1 MTKFYRSLWVIGL
14 AVTMIIS
21 ACGGSDD
28 ETRGLESARE
38 NQTNTPSAIVENTE
52 DTDAVTSSTPTGVM
66 IILSQEILYRWDLGA
81 ESPEVIATDVSE
93 DNMVLSPASDSV
105 FYVVRED
112 GAAVLYR
119 ADAQT
124 GETERIY
131 ELGRLRFRTELQ
143 WQMGN
148 WSPNHDWVIL
158 TSFDFGTGPTL
169 ISTAGTADAVVL
181 SQNFVNTLWLDD
193 GRIVIYEQNFQG
205 FDENTDPGA
214 FPPIVSLTIIDPE
227 SGERLE
233 PEWVSDLE
241 EINSFEAFLATLA
254 ENNMNVTFSTPDE
267 VASLPGRAQIDFG
280 DGGFFSGGG
289 EFCFPLSISQIGA
302 NEQREIIH
310 ERDDVFT
317 FLDLHEVGD
326 GSLIFGQIRYPNCT
340 LGTPTGELIHLQP
353 GQEPEILTD
362 QLTSQ
367 LDQNGFNDRFFDVN
381 QRLTVSPDT
390 QHVAWIQTTPRGDQ
404 SSLVIWNVASNEIT
418 PVSFDIPEFRP
429 RRIFWVQ

>member
-1 MTKFYRSLWVIGL
+1 MNNCYKLLWVISVV
-14 AVTMIIS
+14 VTLMIS
-21 ACGGSDD
+21 ACSGNNN
-28 ETRGLESARE
+28 ETPGLQSARE
-38 NQTNTPSAIVENTE
+38 NQTDTLPATVES
-52 DTDAVTSSTPTGVM
+52 TDDNNAVGAL
-66 IILSQEILYRWDLGA
+66 IILSQEILYRWDFST
-81 ESPEVIATDVSE
+81 ESPEVIARDVSE

-112 GAAVLYR
+112 GAAVLYQ
-119 ADAQT
+119 ADTQT
-124 GETERIY
+124 GETGRIY

-143 WQMGN
+143 WQLGN
-148 WSPNHDWVIL
+148 WSPNHDWAIL
-158 TSFDFGTGPTL
+158 TSFDFGIGPTL
-169 ISTAGTADAVVL
+169 ISTAGAADAVVL

-193 GRIVIYEQNFQG
+193 GRIVTYEQNFQG

-214 FPPIVSLTIIDPE
+214 FAPIVSLTIVDPE

-241 EINSFEAFLATLA
+241 EINSFELFLATLA
-254 ENNMNVTFSTPDE
+254 ENDLNVTFSTPDE
-267 VASLPGRAQIDFG
+267 LASLPGNAQIDFG
-280 DGGFFSGGG
+280 EGVFFSGGG

-302 NEQREIIH
+302 NEQREIIY

-326 GSLIFGQIRYPNCT
+326 GSLIFGQVSYPDCT
-340 LGTPTGELIHLQP
+340 LSTPIGELVHLQP
-353 GQEPEILTD
+353 SQEQEILTD

-367 LDQNGFNDRFFDVN
+367 LDQNGFNDRFFDIN
-381 QRLTVSPDT
+381 QRLAISPDME
-390 QHVAWIQTTPRGDQ
+390 HVAWIEMTPEGNQ
-404 SSLVIWNVASNEIT
+404 SSLIIWNVATNEIS